1 MLSGMESSNRPQNT
15 PAEDLALIG
24 QAQDHLDPPRGF
36 ALTYDVLFSIVCGV
50 FVGAQALPLTIR
62 PFATIVVVLALIA
75 LMVWWRRRLGWWLSG
90 YSPRRARWVTFAML
104 VPLLGLMF
112 WAWAM
117 PVLWVALTAG
127 SIAAAVAFAASRLW
141 ALVWKRE
148 RVAAWNV
155 A

>member
-1 MLSGMESSNRPQNT
+1 MLSIMESSNQPRNT
-15 PAEDLALIG
+15 AAEDLALIG

-36 ALTYDVLFSIVCGV
+36 AIAYDVLFSIVCGV

-62 PFATIVVVLALIA
+62 PFASIVVMLSLIA
-75 LMVWWRRRLGWWLSG
+75 LMVWWRRKLGWWLSG
-90 YSPRRARWVTFAML
+90 YSPRRARWVTVAML

-127 SIAAAVAFAASRLW
+127 ITAAAVAFVASRLW
-141 ALVWKRE
+141 ARVWQRE
-148 RVAAWNV
+148 RSAARAV
-155 A
+155 S